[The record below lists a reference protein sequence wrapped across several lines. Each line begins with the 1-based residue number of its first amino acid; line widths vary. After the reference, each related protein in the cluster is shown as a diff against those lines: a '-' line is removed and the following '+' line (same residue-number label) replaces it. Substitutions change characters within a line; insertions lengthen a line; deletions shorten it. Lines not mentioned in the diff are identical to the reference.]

1 MIQGPVCVGEIFPWR
16 GSRAFPRALS
26 LQPRSHARVPSPNA
40 ASPGPGLRNWP
51 WPSQP
56 DFSWSVEKHVILF
69 SGVQSCLLDEKGRSQ
84 EQHWF
89 LFTRPQGD
97 FTPMGWMKQVVL
109 WRQGVVRELLDML
122 SWLDVFRLRQGKASV
137 LKGVALLG
145 MAAPSWIRSIGS
157 WARCCVIFAAD
168 LDRSGPF
175 STSLLQALAIRK
187 AWPSCCLSDGLGWP
201 LLSHWMFCCSA
212 LCILYLG
219 REEYKYQAV
228 VSSRSE
234 RWAWFCFCPLEPR
247 DWSSVT
253 CGRLLSLS
261 AAAVVW

>member
-1 MIQGPVCVGEIFPWR
+1 MIQGPVCVGEIIFPWR

-56 DFSWSVEKHVILF
+56 DFSWSVEKHVIF

-89 LFTRPQGD
+89 LFMWLQGD
-97 FTPMGWMKQVVL
+97 FTPMGWMKRVVL

-122 SWLDVFRLRQGKASV
+122 SWLDVFRLRRGKASV

-145 MAAPSWIRSIGS
+145 MAAPSWIRSISS
-157 WARCCVIFAAD
+157 WSRRCAIFAAD
-168 LDRSGPF
+168 LDRSGQF

-187 AWPSCCLSDGLGWP
+187 AWPSCCLMALADLSYHIGCSVA
-201 LLSHWMFCCSA
+201 LLCVHFIWGGKNTS
-212 LCILYLG
+212 
-219 REEYKYQAV
+219 
-228 VSSRSE
+228 
-234 RWAWFCFCPLEPR
+234 
-247 DWSSVT
+247 T
-253 CGRLLSLS
+253 RL
-261 AAAVVW
+261 